1 MCQDSLTADYLIT
14 SFATLLER
22 VYMKIYM
29 TQLLL
34 LGKVEYGGGPIF
46 KVDLEC

>member
-1 MCQDSLTADYLIT
+1 
-14 SFATLLER
+14 
-22 VYMKIYM
+22 M

-46 KVDLEC
+46 KVAIRYVNLAPDLRNHQKKAQKTDHSIAIYSNF

>member
-1 MCQDSLTADYLIT
+1 MQFEDDNIHTNGKEIWDHCVF
-14 SFATLLER
+14 SFEYT
-22 VYMKIYM
+22 YM

-46 KVDLEC
+46 KMVLEC